1 MKRTTHDIKVG
12 EFSDEFLA
20 CHVDIFNKYNQLG
33 QGYLQWIKFVS
44 VPTPIHLSFR
54 FGNQVFFVHFQD
66 INNELDAPGH
76 MEGFLGICERYKCF
90 ACTLPIQKS
99 LKGWTMVNTGWGLVD
114 AITNKVLDPFSL
126 VSDEKIEMSE
136 YEIHEIGVSHV
147 HETFLEKTM
156 GYKVTSW
163 FKDLGIYPSVTFIN
177 DHGEECHVFVGV
189 SHSSEPYKKIDI
201 YLDLMEAALSR
212 RPETKIYFARVHVV
226 NSNDDFKSPKMT
238 LYRGHP
244 TSCGMTHLQSI
255 DYKSQLEM
263 YDKVTNVTKE
273 ELSHNEV
280 KLEEHKKKLF
290 EIELLFA
297 EQGWIPAIKT
307 VAEFYAQGWH
317 VTRNIQKA
325 NDWYYRAAFS
335 GDLESQM
342 HMAMSYYHGINELE
356 QSFEEAFK
364 WFKYA
369 NRYHPENQEVLNRL
383 AWCYWNGE
391 GTKKD
396 YKQSLKFYEILSK
409 KGDAGAMCMM
419 GLLYYDDKGGIE
431 QNYNKAVK
439 FWKSAI
445 KLNEK
450 TSMHNLGE
458 CYYFGRGVEQDYIS
472 ALKWFLISEE
482 NGYKESSLITND
494 KETVGLKEK
503 AIRKMSSSEIKKAED
518 LAKAYINKN

>member
-1 MKRTTHDIKVG
+1 MKRTTHDIEVG
-12 EFSDEFLA
+12 EFSKEFLD

-76 MEGFLGICERYKCF
+76 MEGFLEICEKYKCF
-90 ACTLPIQKS
+90 ACILQIRKS
-99 LKGWTMVNTGWGLVD
+99 LKGWTIVNSGWGLVD
-114 AITNKVLDPFSL
+114 ARTNKALDPFSL

-147 HETFLEKTM
+147 HENFLERTM

-163 FKDLGIYPSVTFIN
+163 FKDLGVYPSITFIN
-177 DHGEECHVFVGV
+177 YHGEECHVFVGV
-189 SHSSEPYKKIDI
+189 SHSSEPSKKIDL
-201 YLDLMEAALSR
+201 YLDLMKAALSR
-212 RPETKIYFARVHVV
+212 RPESKIYFARVRVV

-244 TSCGMTHLQSI
+244 TSCGMPSLQSI
-255 DYKSQLEM
+255 DYKSHLEM
-263 YDKVTNVTKE
+263 YDKVTNVTE
-273 ELSHNEV
+273 DELSNNKA

-290 EIELLFA
+290 EIELIFA
-297 EQGWIPAIKT
+297 EQGWIPAMKT
-307 VAEFYAQGWH
+307 VAEFYSRGWH
-317 VTRNIQKA
+317 VTRNIGEA
-325 NDWYYRAAFS
+325 NNWFYRAAIS

-356 QSFEEAFK
+356 QSYEEAFK
-364 WFKYA
+364 WFKSA
-369 NRYHPENQEVLNRL
+369 NRYHPENHDTLNRL
-383 AWCYWNGE
+383 AWCYWKGE

-396 YKQSLKFYEILSK
+396 YKQSLKIYETLSK
-409 KGDAGAMCMM
+409 KENAEAMCML
-419 GLLYYDDKGGIE
+419 GLLYYDGEGGIE
-431 QNYNKAVK
+431 QDYKKAVK

-458 CYYFGRGVEQDYIS
+458 CYYFGRGVEQDNIN

-482 NGYKESSLITND
+482 YGYKESIDTIYD
-494 KETVGLKEK
+494 KETIGLKEK
-503 AIRKMSSSEIKKAED
+503 VIKKMSSSEIKKAED
-518 LAKAYINKN
+518 LAKAYENN